1 MRHKRIAL
9 FALSAALLL
18 SGCNT
23 DKAVTTT
30 AGTSTVTEEVTT
42 TTTAEVTTT
51 TAAAT
56 TTSTTTTTEAPRT
69 YEVTPKYE
77 KLSDAAETVSEYDF
91 DSDIKPL
98 LDKYGITYSDE
109 AFREGGRR

>member
-1 MRHKRIAL
+1 MKHIHKFTAITLCAT
-9 FALSAALLL
+9 LLL

-30 AGTSTVTEEVTT
+30 ADIAAVTEEVT
-42 TTTAEVTTT
+42 
-51 TAAAT
+51 AAT
-56 TTSTTTTTEAPRT
+56 TEATTVTSTTTTTEAPRT

-109 AFREGGRR
+109 AFREGGRL